1 MTIHTEKI
9 ILHED
14 RNVSLVAMVQ
24 DCGGE
29 FGKITA
35 RPAVLILPGGGYSMC
50 SDREAEPV
58 AYPYLAAGYQAFV
71 LRYSIGEHKAWPNPL
86 NDYEEAMTMI
96 RGKAEEWHIIPD
108 RIAVI
113 GFSAGGH
120 LAAAAA
126 TSAINR
132 PNAAILGYA
141 ATGRPLTDAMHPV
154 HKAVVPNEAVDDQT
168 CPCFI
173 FAARDDTMVP
183 VEENSVPFMQALAEH
198 AIMYESHIYSYGGHG
213 YSTGNSSIGFMK
225 QSKRIP
231 NWVNDSIGW
240 LDEVFGTLSSN
251 GMSQPVL
258 FGKMNADREEM
269 LSVDC
274 TVGLLRSVEEAS
286 PLLTGVLA
294 ATAKVY
300 PTIHDEHSL
309 ISGIVKVM
317 KLREL
322 MGTFGS
328 DEASVKAMDSHLRQI
343 PNPRKA

>member
-198 AIMYESHIYSYGGHG
+198 AIMYEDEEGTEPFVGIVGYCGNIFENTYGRSEDVSKDSVLQKIFTRRFGNDCSICG
-213 YSTGNSSIGFMK
+213 YNY
-225 QSKRIP
+225 QR
-231 NWVNDSIGW
+231 
-240 LDEVFGTLSSN
+240 
-251 GMSQPVL
+251 L
-258 FGKMNADREEM
+258 FGVSPDYCNTYLFIPALECSDWMKRFVCVCRSCEE
-269 LSVDC
+269 
-274 TVGLLRSVEEAS
+274 
-286 PLLTGVLA
+286 VLA
-294 ATAKVY
+294 DDQGRFV
-300 PTIHDEHSL
+300 EVL
-309 ISGIVKVM
+309 NE
-317 KLREL
+317 RER
-322 MGTFGS
+322 
-328 DEASVKAMDSHLRQI
+328 KI
-343 PNPRKA
+343 P